1 MKEKIQI
8 LKNFFKIF
16 LPSNTSSAIFRWIAT
31 IVFSLI
37 LFFAVVTIALI
48 AVLRDREVQIPQRF
62 ASKILYEI
70 NSLSSPYLVEAGGVS
85 LSLDDG
91 FVPEINISGVD
102 LLFPSKEPLLS
113 FNSFK
118 AKFSLMDIIFGKFR
132 VSSVTLD
139 SANLSI
145 IRKINGSLNL
155 EFGAE
160 NISENN
166 NFDILAVLKTL
177 DEYFNVDEMERFL
190 ELNLFGLTVQFE
202 DQRAGKIYTIDGA
215 RVRLDRQGEALVMGF
230 DLALLLSLIHI

>member
-1 MKEKIQI
+1 M
-8 LKNFFKIF
+8 KNFFKIF
-16 LPSNTSSAIFRWIAT
+16 LLSNTSSAIFRWIAT
-31 IVFSLI
+31 IFFSLI

-62 ASKILYEI
+62 ASKIIYEI

-102 LLFPSKEPLLS
+102 LLSPNKETLLS
-113 FNSFK
+113 FNSLK
-118 AKFSLMDIIFGKFR
+118 AKFSLVDIISGKFR

-145 IRKINGSLNL
+145 IRKINGSFNL

-160 NISENN
+160 NISENDY
-166 NFDILAVLKTL
+166 FDIVAVL
-177 DEYFNVDEMERFL
+177 
-190 ELNLFGLTVQFE
+190 
-202 DQRAGKIYTIDGA
+202 
-215 RVRLDRQGEALVMGF
+215 
-230 DLALLLSLIHI
+230 

>member
-16 LPSNTSSAIFRWIAT
+16 LLSNTISAIFRWIVT

-113 FNSFK
+113 LNSLK
-118 AKFSLMDIIFGKFR
+118 AKFS
-132 VSSVTLD
+132 
-139 SANLSI
+139 
-145 IRKINGSLNL
+145 
-155 EFGAE
+155 
-160 NISENN
+160 
-166 NFDILAVLKTL
+166 
-177 DEYFNVDEMERFL
+177 
-190 ELNLFGLTVQFE
+190 
-202 DQRAGKIYTIDGA
+202 
-215 RVRLDRQGEALVMGF
+215 
-230 DLALLLSLIHI
+230 

>member
-1 MKEKIQI
+1 M
-8 LKNFFKIF
+8 KNFFKIF
-16 LPSNTSSAIFRWIAT
+16 LLSNTSSAIFRWIAT

-48 AVLRDREVQIPQRF
+48 AVLRDREMQIPQRF
-62 ASKILYEI
+62 ASKVLSEV
-70 NSLSSPYLVEAGGVS
+70 NSLSSPYLVEAGGVY
-85 LSLDDG
+85 LSLDDD

-113 FNSFK
+113 FNSLK
-118 AKFSLMDIIFGKFR
+118 AKFSLVDIISGKFR

-166 NFDILAVLKTL
+166 YFDIVA
-177 DEYFNVDEMERFL
+177 
-190 ELNLFGLTVQFE
+190 
-202 DQRAGKIYTIDGA
+202 
-215 RVRLDRQGEALVMGF
+215 
-230 DLALLLSLIHI
+230 LSLIHI